1 MRTEDKPLVCCEPDG
16 ISSAGLVALSESMMV
31 RAREVVRRSGVREA
45 WEGIGATVRQVGSMA
60 TALMMKH
67 RDVDFHIYTDALDP
81 AESFRAVSAICADPR
96 VSQLEYRNLA
106 ATDEACLEWHIL
118 YDLDGEPWQIDMI
131 QIRKGSRFDGH
142 FERVAERINAVL
154 TPETRDAI
162 LRLKYLTPDS
172 DHIPGIAYYHAVL
185 ADGIR
190 TWPQFTEWLREH
202 QDSAPSPGID
212 LWCP

>member
-1 MRTEDKPLVCCEPDG
+1 MGSEDKTRDRRGAGG
-16 ISSAGLVALSESMMV
+16 ISSAELAALAESMMA
-31 RAREVVRRSGVREA
+31 RAREVVRRSRVREA
-45 WEGIGATVRQVGSMA
+45 WEGIGATVRPVGSMA
-60 TALMMKH
+60 TGLMMKH
-67 RDVDFHIYTDALDP
+67 RDVDFHIYPDSLDP

-106 ATDEACLEWHIL
+106 DTDEACLEWHVL
-118 YDLDGEPWQIDMI
+118 YDLDGELWQIDMI

-142 FERVAERINAVL
+142 FERVAERILAVL

-162 LRLKYLTPDS
+162 LRLKYLTPDA

-185 ADGIR
+185 GDGVR
-190 TWPQFTEWLREH
+190 TWPQFTAWLREH
-202 QDSAPSPGID
+202 KAPSPGID

>member
-1 MRTEDKPLVCCEPDG
+1 MMESEDKLSDAEL
-16 ISSAGLVALSESMMV
+16 AALADAMMA
-31 RAREVVRRSGVREA
+31 RAREVVRRSGVIEA
-45 WEGIGATVRQVGSMA
+45 WERIGATVRPVGSMA
-60 TALMMKH
+60 TGLMMKH

-81 AESFRAVSAICADPR
+81 AESFRAVSAICADPH

-106 ATDEACLEWHIL
+106 ETDEACLEWHVL
-118 YDLDGEPWQIDMI
+118 YDLDGEVWQIDMI
-131 QIRKGSRFDGH
+131 QIWKGSRFDGH

-172 DHIPGIAYYHAVL
+172 EHIPGIAYYHAVL
-185 ADGIR
+185 ADGVR
-190 TWPQFTEWLREH
+190 TWPDFASWLRERSS
-202 QDSAPSPGID
+202 SAPAID

>member
-1 MRTEDKPLVCCEPDG
+1 MGTEDKLCDTE
-16 ISSAGLVALSESMMV
+16 LVALAESMLA
-31 RAREVVRRSGVREA
+31 RAREVVRRSRVIEA
-45 WEGIGATVRQVGSMA
+45 WEGIGATVRPVGSMA
-60 TALMMKH
+60 TGLMMKH

-81 AESFRAVSAICADPR
+81 GESFRAVSAICADPH

-106 ATDEACLEWHIL
+106 DTDEACLEWHVL

-172 DHIPGIAYYHAVL
+172 EHIPGIAYYRAVL
-185 ADGIR
+185 ADGVR
-190 TWPQFTEWLREH
+190 TWPEFTAWLRERH
-202 QDSAPSPGID
+202 TSAPSPMID

>member
-1 MRTEDKPLVCCEPDG
+1 MMGTEDTTRDCRGPDG
-16 ISSAGLVALSESMMV
+16 ISSAELAALADAMMA
-31 RAREVVRRSGVREA
+31 RAREVVRRSGVMEA
-45 WEGIGATVRQVGSMA
+45 WEGIGATVRPVGSMA
-60 TALMMKH
+60 TGLMMKH
-67 RDVDFHIYTDALDP
+67 RDVDFHIYTDMLDP

-106 ATDEACLEWHIL
+106 DTDEACLEWHVL
-118 YDLDGEPWQIDMI
+118 YDLDGDPWQIDMI

-172 DHIPGIAYYHAVL
+172 EHIPGIAYYHAVL
-185 ADGIR
+185 SDGVR
-190 TWPQFTEWLREH
+190 TYPQFTSWLREH
-202 QDSAPSPGID
+202 PAPAID
-212 LWCP
+212 LWGP

>member
-1 MRTEDKPLVCCEPDG
+1 MATEDKLSDAE
-16 ISSAGLVALSESMMV
+16 LVALAESILA
-31 RAREVVRRSGVREA
+31 RAREVVRRSGVIEA
-45 WEGIGATVRQVGSMA
+45 WERIGATVRPVGSMA
-60 TALMMKH
+60 TGLMMKH

-106 ATDEACLEWHIL
+106 DTDEACLEWHVL
-118 YDLDGEPWQIDMI
+118 YDLDGEVWQIDMI

-162 LRLKYLTPDS
+162 LRLKYLTPDAE
-172 DHIPGIAYYHAVL
+172 HIPGIAYYHAVF
-185 ADGIR
+185 ADGVR
-190 TWPQFTEWLREH
+190 TWPQFTDWLREH
-202 QDSAPSPGID
+202 QASAPAPSID

>member
-1 MRTEDKPLVCCEPDG
+1 MGTEDTLSDAEL
-16 ISSAGLVALSESMMV
+16 AALAETMMA
-31 RAREVVRRSGVREA
+31 RAREVVRRSRVREA
-45 WEGIGATVRQVGSMA
+45 WEAIGTTVRPVGSMA
-60 TALMMKH
+60 TGLMMKH

-81 AESFRAVSAICADPR
+81 AESFRSVSAICADPH

-106 ATDEACLEWHIL
+106 DTDEACLEWHVL
-118 YDLDGEPWQIDMI
+118 YDLDGESWQIDMI

-162 LRLKYLTPDS
+162 LRLKYLTPDAE
-172 DHIPGIAYYHAVL
+172 HIPGIAYYHAVL
-185 ADGIR
+185 ADGVR
-190 TWPQFTEWLREH
+190 TWSEFTAWLREH
-202 QDSAPSPGID
+202 NAPSPSTLPAID

>member
-1 MRTEDKPLVCCEPDG
+1 METEDKLCDAEL
-16 ISSAGLVALSESMMV
+16 AALAESMLT
-31 RAREVVRRSGVREA
+31 RAREVVRRSGVIEA
-45 WEGIGATVRQVGSMA
+45 WERIGATVRPVGSMA
-60 TALMMKH
+60 TGLMMKH

-81 AESFRAVSAICADPR
+81 AESFRAVSAICSDPH

-106 ATDEACLEWHIL
+106 DTDEACLEWHVL

-162 LRLKYLTPDS
+162 LRLKYLTPDAE
-172 DHIPGIAYYHAVL
+172 HIPGIAYYHAVF
-185 ADGIR
+185 ADGVR
-190 TWPQFTEWLREH
+190 TWPQFTAWLRERRA
-202 QDSAPSPGID
+202 SAPSPGID

>member
-1 MRTEDKPLVCCEPDG
+1 MESEDKLCDAE
-16 ISSAGLVALSESMMV
+16 LVALAESMMA
-31 RAREVVRRSGVREA
+31 RAREVVRRSGVIEA
-45 WEGIGATVRQVGSMA
+45 WERIGATVRPVGSMA
-60 TALMMKH
+60 TGLMMKH

-81 AESFRAVSAICADPR
+81 AESFRAVSAICSDPH

-106 ATDEACLEWHIL
+106 DTDEACLEWHVL

-172 DHIPGIAYYHAVL
+172 EHIPGIAYYHAVIT
-185 ADGIR
+185 DGVR
-190 TWPQFTEWLREH
+190 TWPQFTAWLRERRA
-202 QDSAPSPGID
+202 SAPSPGID

>member
-1 MRTEDKPLVCCEPDG
+1 MMESEDK
-16 ISSAGLVALSESMMV
+16 LSDAELAELAESMMA
-31 RAREVVRRSGVREA
+31 RAREVVRRSRVIEA
-45 WEGIGATVRQVGSMA
+45 WERIGATVRSVGSMA
-60 TALMMKH
+60 TGLMMKH

-106 ATDEACLEWHIL
+106 DTDEACLEWHVL
-118 YDLDGEPWQIDMI
+118 YDLDGELWQIDMI

-162 LRLKYLTPDS
+162 LRLKYLMPDAE
-172 DHIPGIAYYHAVL
+172 HIPGIAYYHAVL
-185 ADGIR
+185 ADGVR
-190 TWPQFTEWLREH
+190 TWPQFTVWLREH
-202 QDSAPSPGID
+202 PSPGID

>member
-1 MRTEDKPLVCCEPDG
+1 MATEDKLSDAE
-16 ISSAGLVALSESMMV
+16 LVALAESILA
-31 RAREVVRRSGVREA
+31 RAREVVRRSGVIEA
-45 WEGIGATVRQVGSMA
+45 GEGIGATVRPVGSMA
-60 TALMMKH
+60 TGLMMKH

-106 ATDEACLEWHIL
+106 DTDEACLEWHVL
-118 YDLDGEPWQIDMI
+118 YDLDGEVWQIDMI

-162 LRLKYLTPDS
+162 LRLKYLTPDAE
-172 DHIPGIAYYHAVL
+172 HIPGIAYYHAVF
-185 ADGIR
+185 ADGVR
-190 TWPQFTEWLREH
+190 TWPQFTDWLREH
-202 QDSAPSPGID
+202 QASAPAPSID

>member
-1 MRTEDKPLVCCEPDG
+1 MESEDKLCDAE
-16 ISSAGLVALSESMMV
+16 LVALAESMLA
-31 RAREVVRRSGVREA
+31 RAREVVRRSGVIEA
-45 WEGIGATVRQVGSMA
+45 WERIGATVRPVGSMA
-60 TALMMKH
+60 TGLMMKH

-106 ATDEACLEWHIL
+106 DTDEACLEWHVM
-118 YDLDGEPWQIDMI
+118 YDLDGEVWQIDMI

-154 TPETRDAI
+154 TPDTRDAI

-185 ADGIR
+185 ADGVR
-190 TWPQFTEWLREH
+190 TWPQFTAWLREH
-202 QDSAPSPGID
+202 PSTIID